1 MRMHADPEKYTF
13 CCLLQMSMSAKK
25 LKLHVLVIMCVL
37 IHLGTIDAHWVRQNQ
52 YILIMGTIV
61 MIIHTPTD
69 PTILIIIIICASG
82 GLALMCITP
91 IIILVTCFYY
101 RRKKGDMKHSTS
113 YDNLI
118 PEEEP
123 DIDKDMYKHLEEED
137 RRRRRGLGVDIER
150 RISLLENEGLVDELS
165 PTKKDTAMIF
175 IDEVDED
182 KEKENNILQKLNPK
196 KPDPIKSREK
206 PEKPIDEGEKK
217 DLSYIDGVEPKDEE
231 KEKEDKQK
239 SSDKAKSDTNKKS
252 WLKKW
257 NTKKPEPTK
266 SEEKPE
272 KPSEKE
278 DLDAVEP
285 DDKEMKKEDKQKSS
299 AEVESDSTKKDS
311 LKKWNATEKP
321 SVEEKKDIS
330 YIDTVEPDNKPK
342 NELKDK
348 WQSAKQSSKKKDIS
362 YIDDVDEGTDD
373 DKAKLLQKWN
383 VKKPSPIKS
392 SVSDDKKADLKH
404 KSIDGDIMR
413 RISLLQ
419 SQATK

>member
-1 MRMHADPEKYTF
+1 
-13 CCLLQMSMSAKK
+13 
-25 LKLHVLVIMCVL
+25 
-37 IHLGTIDAHWVRQNQ
+37 
-52 YILIMGTIV
+52 
-61 MIIHTPTD
+61 
-69 PTILIIIIICASG
+69 
-82 GLALMCITP
+82 MCITP

-137 RRRRRGLGVDIER
+137 RIRRKGLGVDIER
-150 RISLLENEGLVDELS
+150 RISLLEKEGLVDESSL
-165 PTKKDTAMIF
+165 TKKDTAMTF

-182 KEKENNILQKLNPK
+182 KEKENNILKKLNPK
-196 KPDPIKSREK
+196 KPDPVKSREK
-206 PEKPIDEGEKK
+206 PEKPTDEEEKK
-217 DLSYIDGVEPKDEE
+217 DLSYIDGVEPDDGQ

-239 SSDKAKSDTNKKS
+239 SSDEAKSDTNKKS

-257 NTKKPEPTK
+257 NTKKPEPIK
-266 SEEKPE
+266 SKEKPE

-285 DDKEMKKEDKQKSS
+285 DDKETKKEDKQKSS
-299 AEVESDSTKKDS
+299 AEIKWDAKKPETTKSKE
-311 LKKWNATEKP
+311 KAEKP
-321 SVEEKKDIS
+321 AIEEKKDVS
-330 YIDTVEPDNKPK
+330 YIDTVEPDDKPK

-362 YIDDVDEGTDD
+362 YIDEVDPEETDD

-383 VKKPSPIKS
+383 AKKPGPIKS
-392 SVSDDKKADLKH
+392 SVNDDKKADLKH
-404 KSIDGDIMR
+404 KSVDGDIMR